1 MKLNMMKNT
10 FGLIDIKLGF
20 QPVFFMLRSG
30 PQGVASGLK

>member
-20 QPVFFMLRSG
+20 QPAFLCGDQVPRALPLG
-30 PQGVASGLK
+30 